1 MEKKEMLDALIAYY
15 CKGNKAQFAIKIG
28 IKPHALSMWF
38 SRNSLDAELIYT
50 HCENLSGDWLLSG
63 GVGNMLRS
71 ESIFAD
77 HGSIAAGG
85 GSRIQGNTTTTT
97 TTNNHYGEGCGGDEP
112 SPIVQTLTESVATL
126 TRELETS
133 QEQKSSLIKI
143 IDKLTGK

>member
-28 IKPHALSMWF
+28 IKPQALSMWF

-85 GSRIQGNTTTTT
+85 GSRIQGNTTTSSV
-97 TTNNHYGEGCGGDEP
+97 TNNYGETCADGEP

>member
-28 IKPHALSMWF
+28 IKPQALSMWF

-85 GSRIQGNTTTTT
+85 GSRIQGNTTTSSV
-97 TTNNHYGEGCGGDEP
+97 TNNYGETCADGEP

-143 IDKLTGK
+143 IDKLTDK

>member
-28 IKPHALSMWF
+28 IKPQALSMWF

-71 ESIFAD
+71 ESISAD
-77 HGSIAAGG
+77 YSSIAAGG
-85 GSRIQGNTTTTT
+85 GSRIQGNITT
-97 TTNNHYGEGCGGDEP
+97 TTNNHYGEGCGGDAP
-112 SPIVQTLTESVATL
+112 SPIVQMLTESVATL

-133 QEQKSSLIKI
+133 QEQKNSLIKI
-143 IDKLTGK
+143 IDKLTEK

>member
-1 MEKKEMLDALIAYY
+1 MEKKEMLDALITYY

-28 IKPHALSMWF
+28 IKPQALSMWF

-85 GSRIQGNTTTTT
+85 GSRIQGNTTTSSV
-97 TTNNHYGEGCGGDEP
+97 TNNYGETCADGEP

-143 IDKLTGK
+143 IDKLTEK

>member
-28 IKPHALSMWF
+28 IKPQALSMWF

-85 GSRIQGNTTTTT
+85 GSKIQGNTTTSSV
-97 TTNNHYGEGCGGDEP
+97 TNNYGETCADGEP

-143 IDKLTGK
+143 IDKLTEK

>member
-1 MEKKEMLDALIAYY
+1 MNGEELKNKLRMTGVNLVEIADMVGMSQANFSAALKVKDVKTGFIEKLCDVL
-15 CKGNKAQFAIKIG
+15 
-28 IKPHALSMWF
+28 
-38 SRNSLDAELIYT
+38 SLD
-50 HCENLSGDWLLSG
+50 LSFFYG
-63 GVGNMLRS
+63 GTKYAPMQVS
-71 ESIFAD
+71 AD
-77 HGSIAAGG
+77 HGSIATGG

-97 TTNNHYGEGCGGDEP
+97 TTTNNNYGETCADSEP

>member
-1 MEKKEMLDALIAYY
+1 MLDALIAYY

-28 IKPHALSMWF
+28 IKPQALSMWF

-85 GSRIQGNTTTTT
+85 GSKIQGNTTTSSV
-97 TTNNHYGEGCGGDEP
+97 TNNYGETCADGEP

-143 IDKLTGK
+143 IDKLTEK